1 VTFEWDTA
9 KAERNLRVHGISFT
23 AAADVFR
30 DSARITWTDD
40 RRQYGEIREI
50 TIGLTGGQELLVVVH
65 TTSSDALRIISARR
79 ANRRE
84 RYRHEHRKS

>member
-1 VTFEWDTA
+1 MTFEWDTA

-23 AAADVFR
+23 VAADVFR
-30 DSARITWTDD
+30 DAVWVTRTDD

-50 TIGLTGGQELLVVVH
+50 TVGLTGSQELLVVVH
-65 TTSSDALRIISARR
+65 TTRGDALRIISARR

-84 RYRHEHRKS
+84 KYHHEHR